1 MHMALS
7 LLLPR
12 DELTVPVARH
22 LTAGAMEQ
30 LGVDAGCASDIQ
42 VALTEACTNVIL
54 HSGPGDEYEVAVEV
68 DEDICVIR
76 IIDHGHGFDAGALSG
91 ADDSAESGRGVTL
104 MDALVD
110 QVVFESR
117 PEKGTIVHL
126 EKTLS
131 YDDASVMRRLRDS
144 GD

>member
-30 LGVDAGCASDIQ
+30 LGVDAACASDIQ

-54 HSGPGDEYEVAVEV
+54 HSGPGDAYEVAVSV
-68 DEDICVIR
+68 DDDTCVIR
-76 IIDHGHGFDAGALSG
+76 IIDHGHGFDAGMLGG

-117 PEKGTIVHL
+117 PESGTIVHL

-131 YDDASVMRRLRDS
+131 YDDASVMRQLRDS
-144 GD
+144 KD

>member
-1 MHMALS
+1 MQMALS

-30 LGVDAGCASDIQ
+30 LGVDPACASDIQ

-68 DEDICVIR
+68 DEATCVIR
-76 IIDHGHGFDAGALSG
+76 IIDHGHGFDAAALRG

-117 PEKGTIVHL
+117 PENGTIVHL

-131 YDDASVMRRLRDS
+131 YDEGSVVRRLRDA